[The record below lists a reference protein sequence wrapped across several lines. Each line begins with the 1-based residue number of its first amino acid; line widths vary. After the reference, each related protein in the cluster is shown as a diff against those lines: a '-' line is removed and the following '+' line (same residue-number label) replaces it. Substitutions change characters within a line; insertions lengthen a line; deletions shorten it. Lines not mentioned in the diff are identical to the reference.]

1 MPRRQVIGLVQGMVI
16 LAGSLIVL
24 AFVCG
29 YLAGAAWGAV
39 APSSGWQISSV
50 AAPSTFSTGD
60 DAQCVVEAKTQF
72 ILSCDEYEVTA
83 TNVGKLSTSG
93 ELAFSDVVPAGLE
106 IQEARLFW
114 SGSEENLAPENCAT
128 VGQLIT
134 CGLSEEPNG
143 AHVPISLAPDA
154 TLRLVIFVK
163 VESGARFTE
172 ACPMGLTA
180 SAGCVDNEAT
190 IEGGGAPVAAVTAE
204 PLSRANVVNGPDPG
218 FGFSSFGFEVFGAN
232 GAVDSVAGD
241 HPTGLLTTVYMNT
254 KFREGPGNEFE
265 AANVQDTRDVVVALP
280 MGLVGSVLATPRCTF
295 SQLSSHVK
303 EGFGGCPKDTI
314 VGHLRTEP
322 SANAAIDGPIYN
334 MVPER
339 GEPAEF
345 AFVDL
350 IAGTH
355 VVYSHVV
362 PTPGGY
368 VLEAVSQEI
377 PQTPVRVIQVEFYG
391 VPEESDEAPDQKIP
405 FFTNPTVCT
414 GEEQTASIY
423 MDSWQNPAKMNA
435 EGMPVNL
442 EEPQWVKA
450 ESKAPPV
457 TGCNALQFS
466 AEAQAQPSTREA
478 DAPTGLEYE
487 LSVPQPEKVGVPG
500 TPTVKSIVTTLPE
513 GLTGN
518 PASAGGLQACSEAQI
533 GWEEGA
539 PGPMKFNAAAPECP
553 EASKVGSLLLESP
566 LTSGKLEGEVF
577 LAAQNA
583 NPFKSTFALYV
594 VVHDPVTGV
603 LVKIAGELQA
613 DGSTGRLTAVFDEN
627 PDFPFSNLKLHF
639 FSGPRAQLATPEQC
653 GTFTITS
660 ALTPYSLE
668 GTEPLTSVFAGF
680 PVNEACTT
688 GFSPTFNAGSEG
700 LQAGAYTPFVA
711 SLERSDAEQ
720 EFAGLS
726 VTLPPGVLAKLAG
739 VGECTEEEIHEAEAG
754 TGGCPVSSLLG
765 SVSTGAGAGPDP
777 FFVSGKAYLT
787 GPYNGG
793 SYGLAVVVPAVAGPY
808 NFGTVVVRQSLR
820 INPRTAL
827 VTDVSDPFPKILD
840 GIPLRD
846 RRVELAIE
854 RPEFTFN
861 PTSCN
866 KLQLT
871 GIVTG
876 SPLEAATRLN
886 GNIGYAAV
894 ADASSAFTT
903 PFQVTG
909 CKTLKFTPS
918 VAVQT
923 KGKASKANGQS
934 LQFKISYP
942 KNALGSQSWLEETKF
957 DIPKQLPSRLETI
970 QQACTEQTFETNR
983 TACPPASIIGHAI
996 VHTPVLP
1003 EPLEG
1008 PLYFVSDSNQKF
1020 PEGVLVLKG
1029 DNVLIEEHGE
1039 TFIDHKTGI
1048 TSATFRNIPDAPIE
1062 SIEVTLPTGPFSEFG
1077 SNLPKNSYNFC
1088 GRKLTMPT
1096 LFKAQNGLE
1105 IHQSTPITITGCP
1118 KPKHKAKTK
1127 AKHHA
1132 IKKR

>member
-1 MPRRQVIGLVQGMVI
+1 MSRFGCTQMMRNALALVLVASAVLGIGVSVG
-16 LAGSLIVL
+16 
-24 AFVCG
+24 C
-29 YLAGAAWGAV
+29 AAV
-39 APSSGWQISSV
+39 VSSPGWALSSV
-50 AAPSTFSTGD
+50 AAPSTFSTADNVACAAAVGL
-60 DAQCVVEAKTQF
+60 QF
-72 ILSCDEYEVTA
+72 PICDEYEVTA
-83 TNVGKLSTSG
+83 TNTGKLATSG
-93 ELAFSDVVPAGLE
+93 EVSISDMVPTGLE
-106 IQEARLFW
+106 VQEARLFW
-114 SGSEENLAPENCAT
+114 SGAETNGNASNLGPQYCSVAGSLVSCGFPEEE
-128 VGQLIT
+128 G
-134 CGLSEEPNG
+134 G
-143 AHVPISLAPDA
+143 ISLRLLPDA

-163 VESGARFTE
+163 VEPGAKFDA
-172 ACPMGLTA
+172 ACPAGLA
-180 SAGCVDNEAT
+180 AAKGCVDNEAVV
-190 IEGGGAPVAAVTAE
+190 EGGGAPVDAVTTE
-204 PLSRANVVNGPDPG
+204 PLSRANLVNGPDPS
-218 FGFSSFGFEVFGAN
+218 FGFSSFSFQVFGAN

-241 HPTGLLTTVYMNT
+241 HPTGLLTTAYLNSENR
-254 KFREGPGNEFE
+254 FGPGDEIE
-265 AANVQDTRDVVVALP
+265 TTDVQDTRDVVVQLP
-280 MGLVGSVLATPRCTF
+280 MGLVGSVLAAPQCTF
-295 SQLSSHVK
+295 SQLASHV
-303 EGFGGCPKDTI
+303 ELGFGGCPKDTI

-322 SANAAIDGPIYN
+322 SKHALVDAPIYN

-339 GEPAEF
+339 GRPAEF
-345 AFVDL
+345 AFVDS

-355 VVYSHVV
+355 VIYSRVV
-362 PTPGGY
+362 PTAKGY
-368 VLEAVSQEI
+368 VLEAVSPETPQI
-377 PQTPVRVIQVEFYG
+377 PLRVVQVEFYG
-391 VPEESDEAPDQKIP
+391 VPEENDEAPDQKVP

-414 GEEQTASIY
+414 GQEQTASIY
-423 MDSWQNPAKMNA
+423 MDSWQNPAKMDA

-466 AEAQAQPSTREA
+466 AESQAQLSTHEA
-478 DAPTGLEYE
+478 DAPSGLEYE

-500 TPTVKSIVTTLPE
+500 TPTVRSIVTSLPE

-518 PASAGGLQACSEAQI
+518 PASAGGLEACSEAQI

-553 EASKVGSLLLESP
+553 QASKVGSLLLESP
-566 LTSGKLEGEVF
+566 LTAGKLEGEVF

-594 VVHDPVTGV
+594 VVHDPVTGI

-627 PDFPFSNLKLHF
+627 PDFPFSNVKLHF
-639 FSGPRAQLATPEQC
+639 FPGARAQLATPERC
-653 GTFTITS
+653 GTFTISS
-660 ALTPYSLE
+660 ALAPYSLE
-668 GTEPLTSVFAGF
+668 GTEPLTSVFSGF

-688 GFSPTFNAGSEG
+688 GFSPTFVAGSQDV
-700 LQAGAYTPFVA
+700 QAGAYAPFVT
-711 SLERSDAEQ
+711 SLQRSDSDQ

-739 VGECTEEEIHEAEAG
+739 VGECTEEEIHQAEAG
-754 TGGCPVSSLLG
+754 TGGCPASSLVG
-765 SVSTGAGAGPDP
+765 TVSTGAGAGPNP

-808 NFGTVVVRQSLR
+808 NFGTIVVRQSLR

-840 GIPLRD
+840 GIPLRV
-846 RRVELAIE
+846 RRADLTIE

-861 PTSCN
+861 PTNCS
-866 KLQLT
+866 KLEIT
-871 GIVTG
+871 GTFTG

-886 GNIGYAAV
+886 GSIGYAA
-894 ADASSAFTT
+894 APDATSAFST
-903 PFQVTG
+903 PFEVGG
-909 CKTLKFTPS
+909 CNTLRFTPS

-942 KNALGSQSWLEETKF
+942 KGALGSQSWLKETKF

-970 QQACTEQTFETNR
+970 QQACTEQTFESNR
-983 TACPPASIIGHAI
+983 TACPPASIIGHAV
-996 VHTPVLP
+996 VHTQALP

-1008 PLYFVSDSNQKF
+1008 PLYFVSDANQKF
-1020 PEGVLVLKG
+1020 PEAVLVLKG

-1077 SNLPKNSYNFC
+1077 SNLPHNSYNFC

-1105 IHQSTPITITGCP
+1105 IHQSTPISITGCSIH
-1118 KPKHKAKTK
+1118 KIKAKPTLKHHTK
-1127 AKHHA
+1127 AK
-1132 IKKR
+1132 RR